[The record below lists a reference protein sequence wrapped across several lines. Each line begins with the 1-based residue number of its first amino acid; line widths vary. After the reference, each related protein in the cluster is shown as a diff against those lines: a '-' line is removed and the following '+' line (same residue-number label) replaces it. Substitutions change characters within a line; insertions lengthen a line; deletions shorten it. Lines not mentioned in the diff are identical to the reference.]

1 MVVQI
6 FNSANYVEPAKEV
19 TMNGSNIGHVYPFG
33 DVLIYSAGDKAT
45 SIKATFEGKDE
56 ALAEA
61 IALINDYRKENHFKQ
76 LYIDKYAFGIA
87 QVREDSYWANLGFVE
102 DQNPELLFLND

>member
-1 MVVQI
+1 MI
-6 FNSANYVEPAKEV
+6 IHISNSAKYVEPAKEV

-45 SIKATFEGKDE
+45 SIEATFENNDE

-61 IALINDYRKENHFKQ
+61 IAYINDYRKDNHYKK
-76 LYIDKYAFGIA
+76 LYIDKHLFGIA
-87 QVREDSYWANLGFVE
+87 QIREDSYWAQLGFVK
-102 DQNPELLFLND
+102 DQNPELLYLND

>member
-1 MVVQI
+1 MLVQI
-6 FNSANYVEPAKEV
+6 SNSANYVAPAKEV

-45 SIKATFEGKDE
+45 SIEATFDGKDE

-76 LYIDKYAFGIA
+76 LAIDKYASGIA
-87 QVREDSYWANLGFVE
+87 QIREDSYWAQLGFVK
-102 DQNPELLFLND
+102 DQNPELFYLND